1 MLLQAANKI
10 PVTSR
15 GRRSRGLPVFAGGML
30 KGAVLLGLVCYQ
42 GMICARTTFCEPI
55 PAYIVVPD
63 DAPYECDIF
72 DVSNV
77 VVEAVGASFIS
88 AEVLTQT
95 STVDSGYIS
104 MGPGFSVAEG
114 ASFSASF
121 VPDATYFTCAG
132 SCHKW

>member
-1 MLLQAANKI
+1 MKAANKI

-15 GRRSRGLPVFAGGML
+15 GRRSLAPRVFTSRILRGCMLAGLVFLEGVVFARPSE
-30 KGAVLLGLVCYQ
+30 CWD
-42 GMICARTTFCEPI
+42 I
-55 PAYIVVPD
+55 PPYIVVPD
-63 DAPYECDIF
+63 DDAYECDIF
-72 DVSNV
+72 IVSDV

-88 AEVLTQT
+88 AEVLTKT

-121 VPDATYFTCAG
+121 VPDATYFECAG